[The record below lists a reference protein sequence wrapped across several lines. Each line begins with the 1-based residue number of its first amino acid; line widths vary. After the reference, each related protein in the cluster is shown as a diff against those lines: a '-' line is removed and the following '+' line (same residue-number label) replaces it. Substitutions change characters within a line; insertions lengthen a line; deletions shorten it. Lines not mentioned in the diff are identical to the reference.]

1 MSKFEFLA
9 GFVSILIAIGITD
22 MLYSLHRLLKNRS
35 QIRWSFSSLAFTLH
49 TFLLLL
55 SWWFSQVHNFES
67 QNTNTGLGFFIFLIP
82 LFALLLMALSVLP
95 DKEPEDEFD
104 LEIWYMTTKKYFL
117 IIHLVYIVAT
127 VTVLFL
133 RDAGFTIYIANLILF
148 GMISSLLI
156 SKNRIYHIVMNVILL
171 ACDILILSQQTTGF
185 N

>member
-1 MSKFEFLA
+1 
-9 GFVSILIAIGITD
+9 

-35 QIRWSFSSLAFTLH
+35 QIRWSFSSLAFALH

-67 QNTNTGLGFFIFLIP
+67 ETANTGLGFFIFLIP

-95 DKEPEDEFD
+95 DKEPEGGFD

-117 IIHLVYIVAT
+117 IVHLLYIVT
-127 VTVLFL
+127 TIIILSL
-133 RDAGFTIYIANLILF
+133 RGAGLTLYLANLILF
-148 GMISSLLI
+148 GMIGSLLI
-156 SKNRIYHIVMNVILL
+156 SKNRIYHIVMSVTLL
-171 ACDILILSQQTTGF
+171 VCDIVILSQQTTGF